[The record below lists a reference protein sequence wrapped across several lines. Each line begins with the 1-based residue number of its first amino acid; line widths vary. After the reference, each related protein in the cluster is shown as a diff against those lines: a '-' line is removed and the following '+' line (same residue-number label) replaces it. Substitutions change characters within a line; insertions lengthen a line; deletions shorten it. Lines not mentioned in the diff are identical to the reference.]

1 MATAP
6 QNITLGELAQAAIAK
21 YLQHTVAYKKPVLTD
36 ADPENLHQMRVGLRR
51 LRTAVQVFDAGL
63 DLPKAGREPTIAA
76 LGRKLGQLR
85 DLDVIAM
92 GLRDRYAPD
101 LPETEQPYLD
111 VVLLQLAKQRG
122 KTFKQVKRLLKGDR
136 YQKFKQA
143 LTTWVDKPTYKAIAA
158 LPAEQAL
165 PDLVLPL
172 VSQLWLHPGWLFGTK
187 AMDNKAKSPKSGSPK
202 SGSPKAA
209 PSGIQVQ
216 TRLSQAAVDTLISE
230 QGAVLHSL
238 RKQVKRVRYQL
249 RLVADLYPGAL
260 EGDIQR
266 LSDLQDTL
274 GDLQDSTVLEDFI
287 AVVVPDAKAQMPQLF
302 ALLADRRHCAWKQ
315 WQSHQK
321 HYLDAA
327 QRQRLRLV
335 LLHPGQ
341 PLGEAL
347 EVKQSLTKDRD
358 KETIGNKHGS
368 VAPQSRRRSTARE
381 KSSSSKTTPRHAKPA
396 PEDNSKAG

>member
-6 QNITLGELAQAAIAK
+6 QNTTLGELAQGAIAK
-21 YLQHTVAYKKPVLTD
+21 YLKQTVAYKKLVLTD

-51 LRTAVQVFDAGL
+51 LRTAVQVFNTGL
-63 DLPKAGREPTIAA
+63 DLPKAGREPRIAA

-101 LPETEQPYLD
+101 MPETEQPHLD
-111 VVLLQLAKQRG
+111 LVLLRLAQQRS
-122 KTFKQVKRLLKGDR
+122 KTFKQVKQLLRGDR
-136 YQKFKQA
+136 YKKFKRA

-158 LPAEQAL
+158 LPADQAM

-187 AMDNKAKSPKSGSPK
+187 AMDAKVGSAKAS
-202 SGSPKAA
+202 
-209 PSGIQVQ
+209 PSGIQVHTQ
-216 TRLSQAAVDTLISE
+216 LSQAEVDQLISDR
-230 QGAVLHSL
+230 GTVLHSL

-260 EGDIQR
+260 EGNIER

-287 AVVVPDAKAQMPQLF
+287 ADVVPDARAQMPQLF
-302 ALLADRRHCAWKQ
+302 ALLADRRHHAWEQ
-315 WQSHQK
+315 WQSHQQ

-327 QRQRLRLV
+327 QRQRLRLA
-335 LLHPGQ
+335 LLQPGQ
-341 PLGEAL
+341 QMDAAL
-347 EVKQSLTKDRD
+347 EAKQPVAPNKDKGQD
-358 KETIGNKHGS
+358 KETTENKNGS
-368 VAPQSRRRSTARE
+368 AAPPSRRRSKARG
-381 KSSSSKTTPRHAKPA
+381 KASGPKKTPRQTKPA
-396 PEDNSKAG
+396 PEKNSEAG

>member
-6 QNITLGELAQAAIAK
+6 QHTTLGELAQAAIAK
-21 YLQHTVAYKKPVLTD
+21 YLKHTVAYKKPVLTD

-101 LPETEQPYLD
+101 LPDTERPHLD
-111 VVLLQLAKQRG
+111 IVLFQLAQQRG

-136 YQKFKQA
+136 YGKFKQA
-143 LTTWVDKPTYKAIAA
+143 LTSWVEEPTYKAIAA
-158 LPAEQAL
+158 LPAEQAM

-172 VSQLWLHPGWLFGTK
+172 VSQLWLHPGWLFGTRAVKTKTGSTK
-187 AMDNKAKSPKSGSPK
+187 AGSTKAGSTK
-202 SGSPKAA
+202 AGS
-209 PSGIQVQ
+209 SGIQVNAG
-216 TRLSQAAVDTLISE
+216 LSQAAVDRLISG
-230 QGAVLHSL
+230 QGTVLHSL
-238 RKQVKRVRYQL
+238 RKQIKRVRYQL

-260 EGDIQR
+260 EDDIQR

-287 AVVVPDAKAQMPQLF
+287 AAVVPDAKAQMPHLF
-302 ALLADRRHCAWKQ
+302 ALLADSRHRAWQQ
-315 WQSHQK
+315 WQSHQQF
-321 HYLDAA
+321 YLDNA
-327 QRQRLRLV
+327 QRHRLSLA
-335 LLHPGQ
+335 LLHPG
-341 PLGEAL
+341 P
-347 EVKQSLTKDRD
+347 
-358 KETIGNKHGS
+358 
-368 VAPQSRRRSTARE
+368 APQKQLASPAKSTKKPTPTTSRRRSTAKG
-381 KSSSSKTTPRHAKPA
+381 KSAAPKASRAKAKPT
-396 PEDNSKAG
+396 PQPSETP

>member
-1 MATAP
+1 MAAAP
-6 QNITLGELAQAAIAK
+6 QHTTLGELAQAAIAK
-21 YLQHTVAYKKPVLTD
+21 YLKHTVVYKKPVLTD

-63 DLPKAGREPTIAA
+63 DLPKAGREPSIAF

-101 LPETEQPYLD
+101 LPDTEQPHLD
-111 VVLLQLAKQRG
+111 IVLLQLAKQRG

-136 YQKFKQA
+136 YGKFKQA
-143 LTTWVDKPTYKAIAA
+143 LTTWVEKPTYKAIAA
-158 LPAEQAL
+158 LPAEQAM

-187 AMDNKAKSPKSGSPK
+187 AVDTKAGST
-202 SGSPKAA
+202 KAA
-209 PSGIQVQ
+209 HSGIQVHS
-216 TRLSQAAVDTLISE
+216 RLSQAAVDTLISD

-249 RLVADLYPGAL
+249 RLVADLYPGTL

-287 AVVVPDAKAQMPQLF
+287 AAVVPDAKAQMPQLF
-302 ALLADRRHCAWKQ
+302 ALLADRRHRAWKQ

-327 QRQRLRLV
+327 QRQRLRLA
-335 LLHPGQ
+335 LLHPGDSAAQ
-341 PLGEAL
+341 APNLKAPAAEKAAP
-347 EVKQSLTKDRD
+347 
-358 KETIGNKHGS
+358 ETNGATAS
-368 VAPQSRRRSTARE
+368 QSRRRAAAKGKAAGDQTSRR
-381 KSSSSKTTPRHAKPA
+381 KSKTKPSAAKSADQP
-396 PEDNSKAG
+396 